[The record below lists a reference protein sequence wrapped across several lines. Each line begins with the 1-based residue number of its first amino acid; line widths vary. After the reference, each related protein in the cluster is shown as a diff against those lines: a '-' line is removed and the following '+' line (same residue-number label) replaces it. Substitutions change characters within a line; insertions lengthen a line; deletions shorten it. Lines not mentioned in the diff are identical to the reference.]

1 MKTFSIPIT
10 SLVLGLV
17 LMVMALWLG
26 ASPNI
31 VSARTLIGGLEDV
44 SGCKCT
50 GTTTMTCGSACGGWA
65 LTGCQLG
72 GSGPATCSCA
82 TPDNKCDDIDG
93 CYWCDAACGT

>member
-26 ASPNI
+26 ISPNI
-31 VSARTLIGGLEDV
+31 VSARSVFGGYESAEGCNCVGTLAED
-44 SGCKCT
+44 
-50 GTTTMTCGSACGGWA
+50 CGVDCGGWA
-65 LTGCQLG
+65 LTTCFVG
-72 GSGPATCSCA
+72 GSGPATCFCA
-82 TPDNKCDDIDG
+82 TPENKCDDIDG